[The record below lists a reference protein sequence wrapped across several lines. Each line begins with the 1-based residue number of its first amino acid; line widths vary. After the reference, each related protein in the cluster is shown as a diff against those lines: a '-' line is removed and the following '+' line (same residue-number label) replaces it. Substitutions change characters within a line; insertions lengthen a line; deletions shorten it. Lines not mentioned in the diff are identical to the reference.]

1 MINIATLNVKGL
13 ATRKKLS
20 ETLTLLKTYNHIDI
34 FALQET
40 NISTDKENQAR
51 FTWQL
56 PSFWTKHTAFLIN
69 NKNINILDYKETD
82 TRNISIT
89 ILLNNKK
96 YEINNLYLPPDRTD
110 RKLYLET
117 WSHQRNDNHHQ
128 ILLGDL
134 NMSILPQ
141 NRMSTTI
148 SHTRHYHTNLFG
160 QDSSPL
166 RCPTSEQSCN
176 YKQPLHNIP
185 ETTIC

>member
-40 NISTDKENQAR
+40 NITADKENQAR

-69 NKNINILDYKETD
+69 NKKINILNYKETD
-82 TRNISIT
+82 TRNTTIT
-89 ILLNNKK
+89 ILLNDKK

-141 NRMSTTI
+141 NRISTT
-148 SHTRHYHTNLFG
+148 SHTPDTTIQILFS
-160 QDSSPL
+160 QDSSPP
-166 RCPTSEQSCN
+166 RCPASEQS
-176 YKQPLHNIP
+176 
-185 ETTIC
+185 